1 MNSNALGSQQQ
12 VIYKKKTKESKNTL
26 RFTKPICFLQ
36 SDLHLQIATV
46 CAFPVSY
53 F

>member
-1 MNSNALGSQQQ
+1 MPLDPNSRLFIKRREQ
-12 VIYKKKTKESKNTL
+12 ESKNTL
-26 RFTKPICFLQ
+26 RFKKPICFLQ

-46 CAFPVSY
+46 CAFPMSY